1 MLIQSNEKIEL
12 DIARCNL
19 RGKISSLMDQKG
31 MMQKD
36 IAEATGIHATTLNK
50 ILKNDDPRPMSL
62 EHLNL
67 ISDTLGL
74 KKGELYYDFVSEC
87 IDSNGK
93 YKVAKCEEFI
103 MCCYEADLPLLAKAI
118 TYEILNQD
126 VKSNKDLVL
135 RISDKLYEMK
145 LYDFA
150 LELYNEIIKEEQ
162 KKSEKLAICYFKKF
176 MILRD
181 QDLQG
186 KGKEALH
193 RLLDYLILLPDEFI
207 EKDGELYNVKL
218 DAYYRTLTFFN
229 VMEDWE
235 NLLDYAIE
243 LESISLSINK
253 EKYHAPYQKYIG
265 ESLIY
270 QAYAYRGME
279 KYEES
284 LLIIE
289 RYAAINDYFKNIA
302 IGNKSYTLIEKGDCS
317 AINDYID
324 WANEQDPKNLY
335 YVLPLAVECYLKH
348 GMPNEASNLI
358 NKYKNIIDQFSE
370 YDYMLIK
377 KSTLRLRSALAK
389 YYSELKNSHEAINQA
404 IECLILAVEMGQM
417 KRFREG
423 TKIIYKNN
431 FSLNNEQR
439 QKFESLLEGR

>member
-1 MLIQSNEKIEL
+1 MLIQSKEKIEL

-19 RGKISSLMDQKG
+19 RGRISSLMNQKG
-31 MMQKD
+31 KTQKD
-36 IAEATGIHATTLNK
+36 IAETTGIHPTSLNK
-50 ILKNDDPRPMSL
+50 ILKDVDPRPMSL

-67 ISDTLGL
+67 ISNSLGL

-87 IDSNGK
+87 IDGNGK

-118 TYEILNQD
+118 INEILNQD
-126 VKSNKDLVL
+126 VKSNKDFVL

-150 LELYNEIIKEEQ
+150 LDLYNEIIKEEQ

-176 MILRD
+176 LILRD

-207 EKDGELYNVKL
+207 EKDGELYNIKL

-243 LESISLSINK
+243 LEFISLSINK
-253 EKYHAPYQKYIG
+253 EKYCAEYQKYFG

-284 LLIIE
+284 LLTIE
-289 RYAAINDYFKNIA
+289 RYAVINDYFKNIA
-302 IGNKSYTLIEKGDCS
+302 IGNRSYTLIEKGDCS
-317 AINDYID
+317 A
-324 WANEQDPKNLY
+324 
-335 YVLPLAVECYLKH
+335 
-348 GMPNEASNLI
+348 
-358 NKYKNIIDQFSE
+358 
-370 YDYMLIK
+370 
-377 KSTLRLRSALAK
+377 
-389 YYSELKNSHEAINQA
+389 
-404 IECLILAVEMGQM
+404 
-417 KRFREG
+417 
-423 TKIIYKNN
+423 
-431 FSLNNEQR
+431 
-439 QKFESLLEGR
+439 

>member
-1 MLIQSNEKIEL
+1 MLIQSNKMIEL

-19 RGKISSLMDQKG
+19 RGKILGHLEKMGWK
-31 MMQKD
+31 QKD
-36 IAEATGIHATTLNK
+36 LEDATGIHKTTLSK
-50 ILKNDDPRPMSL
+50 ILKDVDPRPMSL

-74 KKGELYYDFVSEC
+74 KKGALYYDFVSEC

-103 MCCYEADLPLLAKAI
+103 MFCYEADLPLLAKAI
-118 TYEILNQD
+118 TNEILNQD
-126 VKSNKDLVL
+126 VKANKDLVL

-193 RLLDYLILLPDEFI
+193 RLLDYLILLPDEFTD
-207 EKDGELYNVKL
+207 KDGELYNVKL
-218 DAYYRTLTFFN
+218 DAYYRTLTYFN

-243 LESISLSINK
+243 LESISMSTNK
-253 EKYHAPYQKYIG
+253 EKYRAECEKYLG

-289 RYAAINDYFKNIA
+289 RYAAINDYYKNIA
-302 IGNKSYTLIEKGDCS
+302 IGNKSYTLIENGDYS
-317 AINDYID
+317 AINDYIN
-324 WANEQDPKNLY
+324 WANGQDPKNVY
-335 YVLPLAVECYLKH
+335 YVLSLAIECYLKH
-348 GMPNEASNLI
+348 GMLNEANDLI
-358 NKYKNIIDQFSE
+358 NKYKNIIDQFSKC
-370 YDYMLIK
+370 DFMLIK

-389 YYSELKNSHEAINQA
+389 YYSELSNSDEAINQA
-404 IECLILAVEMGQM
+404 IECLKLAVEMGQM

-431 FSLNNEQR
+431 FLLNDDQR
-439 QKFESLLEGR
+439 EKFESLLEGR